1 VGPGCLLD
9 GGGSFDLF
17 YSFYDGEIM
26 AVNPMRIQATALM
39 TMDEKIILDWQA
51 KDHETTLSTILRT
64 SHKVFTA
71 LPRDEQAAWIKAA
84 ETGKEST

>member
-1 VGPGCLLD
+1 MGC
-9 GGGSFDLF
+9 GGGPNFRDNL
-17 YSFYDGEIM
+17 YDREIM
-26 AVNPMRIQATALM
+26 AVNPMRIQAMALM

-71 LPRDEQAAWIKAA
+71 LPRDEQAAWIKMA
-84 ETGKEST
+84 EAGKEST